1 MRSSDTSH
9 AVLHRFRSDTPPNT
23 RAETERASW
32 SKEPALGY
40 ATVPGL
46 ANSALGQRRIDGLRV
61 TAKHKRS
68 NNFACYYLTG

>member
-1 MRSSDTSH
+1 M
-9 AVLHRFRSDTPPNT
+9 LHRFRSDTPPNT

-46 ANSALGQRRIDGLRV
+46 ACSALGQRRIDGLRV
-61 TAKHKRS
+61 TAKRKRS
-68 NNFACYYLTG
+68 NNFACFIISRGKRD